1 MAKYTLSINGENLSK
16 IVKKQKDGLP
26 KLIEEFMLKHYKT
39 KLDKMGNVLDD
50 NNQFLISKFF
60 FKSINPMPNVE
71 PIYNSEQ
78 LSMVWDLYMYIIEEV
93 NTQVTMLPP
102 TLTHFAKFA
111 GISLDTLKSFK
122 YDLDENMRIL
132 FKKIDDEVRDANL
145 LLAQNK
151 KIVAKTT
158 EFRLKV
164 ENETIEKKTPNVN
177 ISLNAKTLDLDK
189 INERL
194 VEINTITRKQV
205 KYEGK

>member
-1 MAKYTLSINGENLSK
+1 MI
-16 IVKKQKDGLP
+16 
-26 KLIEEFMLKHYKT
+26 
-39 KLDKMGNVLDD
+39 
-50 NNQFLISKFF
+50 
-60 FKSINPMPNVE
+60 
-71 PIYNSEQ
+71 
-78 LSMVWDLYMYIIEEV
+78 
-93 NTQVTMLPP
+93 
-102 TLTHFAKFA
+102 
-111 GISLDTLKSFK
+111 
-122 YDLDENMRIL
+122 MRIL